1 MKKLILFYVFL
12 LAGMQVQAQE
22 QEQTLKVWMSNP
34 TMVADGTTTT
44 YLTVYQTDINADGT
58 HNLYAQFE
66 MRLNVPEGITV
77 ATKRVGRK
85 DVNDITLNEERF
97 DGISISEPSIAKT
110 PGLISISTLNTGT
123 ESYYPDSESGETIEE
138 LFTIGLKA
146 DPSMT
151 NGTYEIF
158 LSDVKFI
165 RLDASAETPNETVKA
180 TMTVT
185 GGQASEGE
193 ICYTLSDAGV
203 GTLILPYDAELPNGL
218 NAYRC
223 VSLQETTLVLE
234 EQANIAAHTPVL
246 LQGAPGT
253 YTFTGTPTEG
263 EDSYTS
269 GLLTGVMEA
278 TAITTGYVLQTQDG
292 VTGFYAVDSG
302 RPITVPG
309 GRCYLQMEAG
319 VKMLD
324 ILFPEDATGINC
336 FSNSPLKRADTYN
349 VAGQIVNGKCLR
361 GIYIRDGKKMI
372 VVQ

>member
-1 MKKLILFYVFL
+1 MKKLIIFYALL

-77 ATKRVGRK
+77 ATKKVGRK

-97 DGISISEPSIAKT
+97 EGISISEPSIAAV

-151 NGTYEIF
+151 NGTYEIY

-193 ICYTLSDAGV
+193 IDYVLSEAET
-203 GTLILPYDAELPNGL
+203 GTLILPYDAALPEGL
-218 NAYRC
+218 RAYKC
-223 VSLQETTLVLE
+223 ISLQETTLVLE
-234 EQANIAAHTPVL
+234 EQSNIAAHTPVL
-246 LQGAPGT
+246 LQGEAGT
-253 YTFTGTPTEG
+253 YTFTGVPQEG
-263 EDSYTS
+263 NASYTS

-278 TAITTGYVLQTQDG
+278 TTITSGYVLQTQNG
-292 VTGFYAVDSG
+292 VTGFYAVDPEN
-302 RPITVPG
+302 PITVPAN
-309 GRCYLQMEAG
+309 RCYLQVEAG
-319 VKMLD
+319 VKMLT
-324 ILFPEDATGINC
+324 ILFSDDATAVVK
-336 FSNSPLKRADTYN
+336 PTTYN
-349 VAGQIVNGKCLR
+349 KNQKPLYDLTGRRVMEMYK
-361 GIYIRDGKKMI
+361 GIYIRDGKKI